1 MLFFLPAFAQKAKG
15 DADKGSDE
23 QTRIEGQTRDQER
36 GQASRA
42 CGDSI
47 GAFFERRNDERDK
60 GQWEREIQRPAR
72 GDVRAEQQAGGSAYL
87 PGEPENQARPQE

>member
-72 GDVRAEQQAGGSAYL
+72 VDRMAAIGLALSCPVMSGAV
-87 PGEPENQARPQE
+87 P